1 MLELE
6 GSVLAE
12 ELQRSRASLEAAPHS
27 TDFLC
32 MPVGFYAQPRTT
44 ATTSTTTRPHF
55 AAIAM
60 EQQGEIYGL
69 RGDRPPDRFT
79 EAYLST
85 PKGMKDWKGYFKE
98 RPPLVALLSFPASGK
113 GAKELHDLMMW
124 TIREQTRYNRKWL
137 LLGLKDRP
145 GWTDSRLH
153 AEMRAAGAQTAA
165 VKRKGQEASKLQAAS
180 NCELLR
186 QAAQLP
192 EKRPEAEPGSDSFSH
207 SLLCCLRDLVRGYKP
222 TRFEEK
228 RLRKRRSKACGEWDH
243 NPTTGY
249 VNESFYVDAVRD
261 PNFWRSVMEQVESL
275 FRTSATRQV
284 TLSEGHEV

>member
-124 TIREQTRYNRKWL
+124 TIREQTRYNRKWQ

-145 GWTDSRLH
+145 GWKDSRLH
-153 AEMRAAGAQTAA
+153 AEMRAAGAQTVA

-192 EKRPEAEPGSDSFSH
+192 EKRHEAEPGSDSFSH
-207 SLLCCLRDLVRGYKP
+207 SLLCCLRDLVRFYKP

-228 RLRKRRSKACGEWDH
+228 WLRKRRSKACGEWDH

-249 VNESFYVDAVRD
+249 VNESFYVECRCC
-261 PNFWRSVMEQVESL
+261 
-275 FRTSATRQV
+275 
-284 TLSEGHEV
+284 

>member
-1 MLELE
+1 
-6 GSVLAE
+6 
-12 ELQRSRASLEAAPHS
+12 
-27 TDFLC
+27 
-32 MPVGFYAQPRTT
+32 
-44 ATTSTTTRPHF
+44 
-55 AAIAM
+55 M

-145 GWTDSRLH
+145 GWKDSRLH
-153 AEMRAAGAQTAA
+153 AEMRAAGAQTVA

-207 SLLCCLRDLVRGYKP
+207 SLLCCLRDLVRFYKP

-228 RLRKRRSKACGEWDH
+228 WLRKRRWDH

-261 PNFWRSVMEQVESL
+261 PTSWRSVMEQVESL

>member
-6 GSVLAE
+6 RSVLAE
-12 ELQRSRASLEAAPHS
+12 ELQRSTASLEAAPHS

-32 MPVGFYAQPRTT
+32 MPVGFYARPRTT
-44 ATTSTTTRPHF
+44 TTTSTTTRPHF

-60 EQQGEIYGL
+60 EQQGEISGL

-85 PKGMKDWKGYFKE
+85 PNGMKDWKGYFKE

-137 LLGLKDRP
+137 LLGLNRP
-145 GWTDSRLH
+145 GWKDSRLH
-153 AEMRAAGAQTAA
+153 AEMRAAGAQTVA

-192 EKRPEAEPGSDSFSH
+192 EKRPEAELGSDSFSH

-228 RLRKRRSKACGEWDH
+228 WLRKRRSKACGEWDH

-249 VNESFYVDAVRD
+249 VNESFYVECRCC
-261 PNFWRSVMEQVESL
+261 
-275 FRTSATRQV
+275 
-284 TLSEGHEV
+284 